1 MFAVI
6 FEVHPKPERWDD
18 YLSNAKL
25 LTPELEKIDG
35 FIANQ
40 RYKSRRRE
48 GWLVSLSL
56 WRDEKALIR
65 WRTLALHH
73 EVQAKG
79 RAEIF
84 ADYHLRVGEIIAD
97 TGAAPGTALVQ
108 QRLDE
113 TAVGAGKVATVTERP
128 LDPAAAQPGA
138 ADFGGTAQPL
148 ESDTFESITRPG
160 QGLILGF
167 WADRAAACAGID
179 GAPGRHRTV
188 RVIRDYGMFARTE
201 APQYHPAVAAV

>member
-6 FEVHPKPERWDD
+6 FEVNPKPERWDD
-18 YLSNAKL
+18 YLANAKL

-40 RYKSRRRE
+40 RYASRRRE

-97 TGAAPGTALVQ
+97 TGAEAGAALVQ
-108 QRLDE
+108 QRFDE
-113 TAVGAGKVATVTERP
+113 TAVGAAKVATLTERT
-128 LDPAAAQPGA
+128 LDQAAG
-138 ADFGGTAQPL
+138 FGGATQPL
-148 ESDTFESITRPG
+148 EWDTFESITRPG
-160 QGLILGF
+160 QGLMLGF
-167 WADRAAACAGID
+167 WRDLEMARGGID
-179 GAPGRHRTV
+179 GASGRHRTV

>member
-6 FEVHPKPERWDD
+6 FEVNPKPERWDD

-25 LTPELEKIDG
+25 LKPELEKIDG
-35 FIANQ
+35 FIANE
-40 RYKSRRRE
+40 RYASRRRE

-84 ADYHLRVGEIIAD
+84 ADYHLRVGEIIVD
-97 TGAAPGTALVQ
+97 TAA
-108 QRLDE
+108 E
-113 TAVGAGKVATVTERP
+113 
-128 LDPAAAQPGA
+128 PGA
-138 ADFGGTAQPL
+138 
-148 ESDTFESITRPG
+148 
-160 QGLILGF
+160 
-167 WADRAAACAGID
+167 
-179 GAPGRHRTV
+179 
-188 RVIRDYGMFARTE
+188 
-201 APQYHPAVAAV
+201 